1 MLCQWHLLRN
11 RAELTRSVRSDC
23 AVRRRAAM
31 VIGLMSKI
39 DGVGGEGS
47 TSRIWETGVPGDR
60 TVVDKTA
67 GHSLANSSRRKAC
80 EDAK

>member
-1 MLCQWHLLRN
+1 
-11 RAELTRSVRSDC
+11 
-23 AVRRRAAM
+23 M

-67 GHSLANSSRRKAC
+67 GHLP
-80 EDAK
+80 AKSGQLIQTKSM